1 MKIQLPF
8 NVIAFMIFLYFIFL
22 LFKGWK
28 ISTALKKHQRLPPTP
43 WKLPLIGN
51 LHHLVGAL
59 PHRSLEKLAEK
70 YGPIVHL
77 KLGEVSAI
85 VVSSAELAK
94 EVLKVQDPACAD
106 RPQTIVSKIML
117 YDSTDMGFSPY
128 NEYWRQMRKICVLE
142 LLSAKN
148 VRSFN
153 SIRQDEASRLIKSI
167 QSSRGEPINLTEKI
181 FSFTSSITCRAAFG
195 KVIRDRDILLSLLK
209 KAVPLTGGFGLVDL
223 FPSFKL
229 LHVISWNKHKL
240 LAMRRKLDVILDAIV
255 DEHRA
260 NLAKTHNGNGEFGG
274 EDIVDV
280 LLRIKES
287 GDQDIAITIDNIKA
301 IIFVSNFIWNNNVTF
316 ILQEETRPYSR

>member
-1 MKIQLPF
+1 M
-8 NVIAFMIFLYFIFL
+8 
-22 LFKGWK
+22 
-28 ISTALKKHQRLPPTP
+28 
-43 WKLPLIGN
+43 
-51 LHHLVGAL
+51 
-59 PHRSLEKLAEK
+59 
-70 YGPIVHL
+70 HL